1 MHSFDLI
8 DPNNLPNNA
17 WLLHRCQHPADA
29 TFQFFFLKWQHCF
42 LVYRQKLHTFPK
54 TGDTKWIL
62 EQSEFPLAI
71 VGWVPWA
78 LENKF
83 FKGPREGGIAA
94 GSIHYKDTV
103 QGERVLIT
111 RSMKPAGYEL
121 ANLDRYNHI
130 DGESA
135 QVVQLTDEWLFGDG
149 LLEQFKEWARQY
161 EAGEL

>member
-8 DPNNLPNNA
+8 DPDNLPVDA
-17 WLLHRCQHPADA
+17 RLLLRSRPPDMPKYEHFFVVWQAYLLIYAQALHR
-29 TFQFFFLKWQHCF
+29 
-42 LVYRQKLHTFPK
+42 FPN
-54 TGDTKWIL
+54 TGQTEWNYA
-62 EQSEFPLAI
+62 QSEFPLAI

-94 GSIHYKDTV
+94 GSIHYEDTV
-103 QGERVLIT
+103 QDERVLIT

-121 ANLDRYNHI
+121 ANLDRYSHI
-130 DGESA
+130 NGRSS

-161 EAGEL
+161 EAGAL